1 MANVFS
7 RLVECGCS
15 RSRDIILAFMGFW
28 GTGLSQKHV
37 LIVSLVIWGFFSF
50 VFDLNKYLWFAL

>member
-1 MANVFS
+1 MANVFL

>member
-1 MANVFS
+1 
-7 RLVECGCS
+7 VECGCS

-37 LIVSLVIWGFFSF
+37 LIVSLVISGFLFLRF
-50 VFDLNKYLWFAL
+50 

>member
-37 LIVSLVIWGFFSF
+37 LIVSLVISGFFSLRF
-50 VFDLNKYLWFAL
+50 